1 MTETEKQIDE
11 EREKGRKMERGRR
24 TGEGQGESDWLRQ
37 ILKKAKN
44 KYILC
49 INM

>member
-1 MTETEKQIDE
+1 
-11 EREKGRKMERGRR
+11 MERRKR

-37 ILKKAKN
+37 ILKKAKS
-44 KYILC
+44 KYILY

>member
-1 MTETEKQIDE
+1 MEK
-11 EREKGRKMERGRR
+11 RKR

-44 KYILC
+44 KYILY
-49 INM
+49 INV

>member
-1 MTETEKQIDE
+1 
-11 EREKGRKMERGRR
+11 MERRKR

-44 KYILC
+44 KYILY
-49 INM
+49 INV